1 MLCVDLMTIFCQGR
15 DPFIQ
20 GFMKSAFRSIT
31 VASFGLVLLEMAL
44 SVDFVENGLEKL
56 LLLVVEKVK
65 RARWDGRDRNM
76 WNESWCWQWR
86 CACLSYLKVNNEKF
100 PQCGVF
106 AFPLLSA
113 ICTGVRDFRECQFHA
128 NSIRQG
134 HSTNPVLSVWL
145 HRVGFVSR
153 WNDLAPNTMAEQ
165 SEFGGL
171 CLSDSKRRSNM
182 KAAAHALLSH
192 NHFCRLTAFL

>member
-1 MLCVDLMTIFCQGR
+1 MLCVDLMTIFYQGR

-76 WNESWCWQWR
+76 KWKLMLTVALR
-86 CACLSYLKVNNEKF
+86 LS
-100 PQCGVF
+100 
-106 AFPLLSA
+106 LL
-113 ICTGVRDFRECQFHA
+113 FK
-128 NSIRQG
+128 
-134 HSTNPVLSVWL
+134 
-145 HRVGFVSR
+145 
-153 WNDLAPNTMAEQ
+153 
-165 SEFGGL
+165 SE
-171 CLSDSKRRSNM
+171 
-182 KAAAHALLSH
+182 
-192 NHFCRLTAFL
+192 